1 MSLMIKHYTIDGKNC
16 INNNSLVP
24 ICNNDNTSTDKE
36 TNELKDPGDF
46 RFPDN
51 YRQSPQMQGHTGS
64 P

>member
-51 YRQSPQMQGHTGS
+51 YPKYLQSRFTS
-64 P
+64 N